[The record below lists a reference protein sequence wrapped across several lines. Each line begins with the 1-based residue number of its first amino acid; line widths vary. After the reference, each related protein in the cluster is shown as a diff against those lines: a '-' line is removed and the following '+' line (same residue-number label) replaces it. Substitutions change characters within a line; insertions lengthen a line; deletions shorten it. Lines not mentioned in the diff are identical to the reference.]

1 MESQRVG
8 MSMEVGNQGGH
19 LSLRFI
25 ESGWVGMGLEV
36 VDRESGWSLAFHRI
50 WLGGDGVGGGG

>member
-1 MESQRVG
+1 MG
-8 MSMEVGNQGGH
+8 GDSMEVGVGNQGGH
-19 LSLRFI
+19 YCLRFI
-25 ESGWVGMGLEV
+25 ESQWAGLEV